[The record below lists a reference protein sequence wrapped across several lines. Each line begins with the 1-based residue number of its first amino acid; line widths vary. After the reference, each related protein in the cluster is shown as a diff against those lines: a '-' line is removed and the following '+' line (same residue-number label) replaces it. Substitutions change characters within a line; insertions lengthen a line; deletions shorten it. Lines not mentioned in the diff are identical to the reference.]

1 MFLTLAAALAVLASS
16 AIGRQWI
23 AVVAPEFRETIEPLA
38 RQRIMEGWKV
48 TILASTEE
56 RGALMEKISGLASH
70 EDEPCCLLLVGDFA
84 EGPAGICV
92 GPGQGTQARM
102 KGQPS
107 DRSWALADGKL
118 ARAIPTGRLPARTT
132 AEAALMVQK
141 ILAWPA
147 QSRAVGVFPEARLI
161 LGNHNVP
168 APFGD
173 VADQLMNRLALN
185 VIRQLPPQWT
195 MDATVHVN
203 GSPWQIYFADVPSAA
218 QEIIKLPATFLAF
231 MGHSGRSGGDS
242 ARRQLLTVQDWRQLP
257 GDLPHIGLFF
267 SCGCHTCDF
276 VPEEEAFGVVAMRT
290 PGGPAGVIGSQG
302 ETFAA
307 MGYLAIGGMLTAM
320 NADPAPT
327 LLGDYWQGA
336 QKGLAEGKIDAAD
349 FQMLDMADGSDRK
362 IPLETQ
368 RLEHLES
375 WMLLGDP
382 AMPLVPARLP
392 ITLKATS
399 APVAGSPL
407 EISGDLPPA
416 LAGAT
421 LRITLERQPGTV
433 RTDLPEV
440 PTSGEPRRIATQK
453 RRALSND
460 TIIAATEAT
469 AEVTSFKATLPI
481 PATLPDG
488 PWIIRAVT
496 LDREDAGGGVFVLPK
511 P

>member
-1 MFLTLAAALAVLASS
+1 MFLTLAAVLASLASS
-16 AIGRQWI
+16 ALGRQWI
-23 AVVAPEFRETIEPLA
+23 AVVAPEFRETIELLA
-38 RQRIMEGWKV
+38 RQRTMEGWKV
-48 TILASTEE
+48 AILAATDE
-56 RGALMEKISGLASH
+56 RGALMEKISGLANQ
-70 EDEPCCLLLVGDFA
+70 DPEPSCLLLVGDFA
-84 EGPAGICV
+84 EGPAGVCV
-92 GPGQGTQARM
+92 PPGRGTQARM
-102 KGQPS
+102 NGKPS

-141 ILAWPA
+141 ILTWPA
-147 QSRAVGVFPEARLI
+147 QSRGVGVFPEARLI
-161 LGNHNVP
+161 LGNHTVP

-173 VADQLMNRLALN
+173 VADQLMNRLAQN
-185 VIRQLPPQWT
+185 VIRQLPAPWT
-195 MDATVHVN
+195 MDATIHIN

-218 QEIIKLPATFLAF
+218 QEIMKLPATFLAF

-320 NADPAPT
+320 NADPAPR
-327 LLGDYWQGA
+327 LLGDFWQGA

-382 AMPLVPARLP
+382 AMPLVRERLP
-392 ITLKATS
+392 IGLKAAS
-399 APVAGSPL
+399 APVAGGSL
-407 EISGDLPPA
+407 EVSGDLSPA
-416 LAGAT
+416 LAGAR
-421 LRITLERQPGTV
+421 LHITLERQPGTV

-440 PTSGEPRRIATQK
+440 QASGEPRQIATQK

-460 TIIAATEAT
+460 TTIASTEAT
-469 AEVTSFKATLPI
+469 AEGGSFKAALPI

-488 PWIIRAVT
+488 PWIVRAVS
-496 LDREDAGGGVFVLPK
+496 LNREEGGGGVIVLPTR
-511 P
+511 